1 MRVGL
6 LGILVSLFVFVVLV
20 FIVLLVFIL
29 VKVKKKK
36 KGEGELVYCKRSFIQ
51 SVYYKIVKSV
61 DLDTWVQDQVENMVR
76 WGNER
81 ANK

>member
-1 MRVGL
+1 MTIQQIQPA
-6 LGILVSLFVFVVLV
+6 ILTVHFS
-20 FIVLLVFIL
+20 
-29 VKVKKKK
+29 
-36 KGEGELVYCKRSFIQ
+36 
-51 SVYYKIVKSV
+51 IVKSV

>member
-1 MRVGL
+1 MLVGL
-6 LGILVSLFVFVVLV
+6 LGISVSSFVFVVLV

-29 VKVKKKK
+29 VKV
-36 KGEGELVYCKRSFIQ
+36 
-51 SVYYKIVKSV
+51 YKYIFGNTTAIPQLSCVLLVKSV